1 MSLRVKLLKWLV
13 VPLVAVN
20 LAGAAA
26 VYWLA
31 WIPAQTA
38 FDQSLA
44 DAAWALV
51 PHVQESG
58 DSVELRLS
66 QQAEQVLRVDHF
78 DETYLVVR
86 DIEGRTIAGDRD
98 FPTLHVPAR
107 DNTWEAYLSE
117 MRGEDVR
124 VISLRTQV
132 GGETVLIGVAET
144 RVKRFQFK
152 LRILLSLVLLELLLI
167 ILIPA
172 VIWLA
177 LDRGLLPLREMQENL
192 ESRKPDDLS
201 ALQVTNAPSELV
213 PFIRAINALLSRVQ
227 SSARAK
233 QDFLANVAHQLRTP
247 LAGFKAQ
254 LEWLQAQHKNEPET
268 AHSVSLMMASTERMV
283 RQANQLLALA
293 RSEPG
298 GFERERLERLSLD
311 QLVSESVQHFV
322 EAAQK
327 KNIDIGFHLAPTF
340 VNGDRFL
347 WRDMVDNR
355 VDNAIRYSPRGGAGT
370 VSCSQSEGQGVLKVE
385 EDGAG
390 IPESEKDKIFSRFYR
405 LDRSQPGSGLGLAIV
420 RDIAEDHDA
429 VIEVR
434 TGSHGRGTV
443 FIVRF
448 PGASERA
455 VGRIVG

>member
-13 VPLVAVN
+13 IPLVAVN

-51 PHVQESG
+51 PHVQDTG

-86 DIEGRTIAGDRD
+86 DIDGRTIAGDRD
-98 FPTLHVPAR
+98 FPALHIPAR

-124 VISLRTQV
+124 VISLRTKV

-152 LRILLSLVLLELLLI
+152 LRILLSLLLLELLLI
-167 ILIPA
+167 VLIPA

-177 LDRGLLPLREMQENL
+177 LNRGLLPLREMQQNL
-192 ESRKPDDLS
+192 ENRKSDDLS
-201 ALQVTNAPSELV
+201 ALQATNAPVELV
-213 PFIRAINALLSRVQ
+213 PFIRAINELLSRVQ

-254 LEWLQAQHKNEPET
+254 LEWLQAQHKTDPDT
-268 AHSVSLMMASTERMV
+268 SASVSLMMSSTERMV
-283 RQANQLLALA
+283 RQANQLLVLA

-298 GFERERLERLSLD
+298 GFERERLEHLSLD
-311 QLVSESVQHFV
+311 ALVSESVQHFV
-322 EAAQK
+322 EEALK
-327 KNIDIGFHLAPTF
+327 KNIDIGFHLQPTF

-347 WRDMVDNR
+347 LRDMVDNL
-355 VDNAIRYSPRGGAGT
+355 VDNAVRYSPQGGAVT
-370 VSCSQSEGQGVLKVE
+370 VSCSQIEGYGVLKVE
-385 EDGAG
+385 DDGAG

-405 LDRSQPGSGLGLAIV
+405 LDKSQPGSGLGLAIV
-420 RDIAEDHDA
+420 RDIAKDHDA
-429 VIEVR
+429 AIEVR
-434 TGSHGRGTV
+434 SGSHGRGTV

-448 PGASERA
+448 PRVEA
-455 VGRIVG
+455 

>member
-13 VPLVAVN
+13 IPLVAVN

-58 DSVELRLS
+58 NSVELQLS

-78 DETYLVVR
+78 DEIYLVVR
-86 DIEGRTIAGDRD
+86 DIDGRTIAGDRD
-98 FPTLHVPAR
+98 FPSLHIPAR
-107 DNTWEAYLSE
+107 DNTWVAYLSE

-124 VISLRTQV
+124 VISLRTRV
-132 GGETVLIGVAET
+132 GGETVLIGAAET

-152 LRILLSLVLLELLLI
+152 LRILLSLLLLELLLI
-167 ILIPA
+167 VLIPA

-177 LDRGLLPLREMQENL
+177 LSRGMLPLRVMQENL
-192 ESRKPDDLS
+192 QNRKSDDLS
-201 ALQVTNAPSELV
+201 PLQANDAPVELV
-213 PFIRAINALLSRVQ
+213 PFIRAINELLSHVQ

-254 LEWLQAQHKNEPET
+254 LEWLQAQRTTDPEIS
-268 AHSVSLMMASTERMV
+268 ASVSLMMASTERMV

-293 RSEPG
+293 RSEPS
-298 GFERERLERLSLD
+298 GFERDRLDRLSLD
-311 QLVSESVQHFV
+311 RLVSESVQHFV
-322 EAAQK
+322 EEALK
-327 KNIDIGFHLAPTF
+327 KNIDIGFHLQPTF
-340 VNGDRFL
+340 VKGDHFL
-347 WRDMVDNR
+347 LRDMVDNLI
-355 VDNAIRYSPRGGAGT
+355 DNAVRYSPQGGAVT
-370 VSCSQSEGQGVLKVE
+370 VSCSQVEGYGVLKI
-385 EDGAG
+385 EDDGPG

-405 LDRSQPGSGLGLAIV
+405 LDKSQPGSGLGLAIV
-420 RDIAEDHDA
+420 RDIAKDHEA
-429 VIEVR
+429 AIEVR
-434 TGSHGRGTV
+434 SGSHGRGTV
-443 FIVRF
+443 FTVRF
-448 PGASERA
+448 PR
-455 VGRIVG
+455 VDR